1 LCIATGDKYID
12 EINQIRDSLAV
23 MGDNCT
29 AFSLPQPHLQRTQLC
44 DLDDQELDPLYLE
57 RRDQLKKIV
66 SSMIKPKV
74 VQGRTLN
81 GTEFVSFLGYLRL

>member
-1 LCIATGDKYID
+1 MLQRDKYID

-57 RRDQLKKIV
+57 RRDQLKKNCFIHDKTK
-66 SSMIKPKV
+66 SCA
-74 VQGRTLN
+74 G
-81 GTEFVSFLGYLRL
+81 